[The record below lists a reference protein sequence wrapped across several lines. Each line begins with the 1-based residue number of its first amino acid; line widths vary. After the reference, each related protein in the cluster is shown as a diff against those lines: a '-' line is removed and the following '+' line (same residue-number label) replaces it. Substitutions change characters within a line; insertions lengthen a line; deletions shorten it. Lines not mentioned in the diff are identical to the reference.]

1 MFLREAILLVGL
13 GVALGLPLALAVAN
27 PLQAFLYNVS
37 ATDPIAITI
46 TLLVIALGSLAASFL
61 PALRATRVDPTEA
74 LRCD

>member
-1 MFLREAILLVGL
+1 MFLREAILLFGL

-27 PLQAFLYNVS
+27 VPAS
-37 ATDPIAITI
+37 DPVGTTI
-46 TLLVIALGSLAASFL
+46 TLVVIALGSLAAALL